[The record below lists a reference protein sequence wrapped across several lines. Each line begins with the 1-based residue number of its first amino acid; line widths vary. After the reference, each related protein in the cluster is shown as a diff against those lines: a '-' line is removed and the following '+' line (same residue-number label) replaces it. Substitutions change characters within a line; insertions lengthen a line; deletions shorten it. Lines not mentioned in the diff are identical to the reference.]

1 MRRMGIALVL
11 VTVMAAL
18 GACTTI
24 DQAVRG
30 FETGPGGWS
39 KTSEARTS
47 MSSDVQYLGASAE
60 GHVIV
65 RLADGTTQIWGR

>member
-1 MRRMGIALVL
+1 MRRIGMAVVL
-11 VTVMAAL
+11 VAAMAAL

-24 DQAVRG
+24 DRAVRG

-47 MSSDVQYLGASAE
+47 LSSDVQYLGASAE

-65 RLADGTTQIWGR
+65 RLANGTTQIWGR